1 MGDCNYGPVCNYTD
15 AHPQISFIARTGE
28 RLTTPKM
35 VYNYLSKRICKQ
47 EAAVKAASL

>member
-35 VYNYLSKRICKQ
+35 VYNYLSGSGSQSCQ
-47 EAAVKAASL
+47 SLSF